1 MNIDLN
7 IDYKHYLYS
16 TITIKDGKHSLSF
29 RIREDIT
36 TTECYRDGNEYK
48 FNREYLG
55 VAVS

>member
-1 MNIDLN
+1 MN

-16 TITIKDGKHSLSF
+16 TLNIKDGKYSLSF

-36 TTECYRDGNEYK
+36 VPKCYRVGSEYL